1 MREYGLP
8 LTHIYLYIDRIYDS
22 VLTRKNKS
30 QQKPKSRTT
39 PWSTNVS
46 EISHTVK
53 DQFLSTFYMAAKSNQ
68 NRFAILNILL
78 FQEQM
83 QVWLTLACILE
94 ICYSGK
100 LLFYLLNFCLLFS
113 FHSIYLMFCI
123 CKQLLLGFF
132 TELVV

>member
-30 QQKPKSRTT
+30 QQKPRSRTT

-53 DQFLSTFYMAAKSNQ
+53 RLVFEYILHGCQIKSKPLCYIEHTAFLGTNVGMVDTCMYIGN
-68 NRFAILNILL
+68 LL
-78 FQEQM
+78 FR
-83 QVWLTLACILE
+83 
-94 ICYSGK
+94 
-100 LLFYLLNFCLLFS
+100 
-113 FHSIYLMFCI
+113 
-123 CKQLLLGFF
+123 
-132 TELVV
+132 